1 VFADGRFTALA
12 FVICFPPLCFWVGDR
27 LTPFCLYP
35 HVGLLIATWFSLYSL
50 SPLHAF
56 ATSAVWPL
64 ILQVVFCLLLSMHI
78 LVTGAS
84 GFVGRMA
91 CVEFAERGFC
101 VRAVT
106 RGSQSVAGLSLVN
119 GLEFAYVSS
128 ISSSTNWLSA
138 LSGVD
143 AVIHLAGRAHVMND
157 PEADPLSSF
166 RQINVDGTLELARQ
180 AASQGVRRFIF
191 LSSIKVNGEATDPF
205 VPFRVTDPA
214 SPMDAYA
221 ISKYEAEI
229 GLSSIAA
236 ETGMDYVI
244 VRPPLIYGPNTKGNF
259 NSLLKLLEK
268 GVPLPL
274 ASITRNRRSYISL
287 GNLVDLLISCLSHK
301 NPLSCTLLVSD
312 GEDIST
318 ASLVRR
324 LGSAIGKPANLF
336 PVPDSL
342 LRYGSNFVGRGSTYQ
357 RLCGSLAVDSS
368 ATRSLLGWTPAL
380 SLDEG
385 FASVALG
392 F

>member
-1 VFADGRFTALA
+1 MRV
-12 FVICFPPLCFWVGDR
+12 
-27 LTPFCLYP
+27 
-35 HVGLLIATWFSLYSL
+35 
-50 SPLHAF
+50 
-56 ATSAVWPL
+56 
-64 ILQVVFCLLLSMHI
+64 

-91 CVEFAERGFC
+91 CVIFAERGFR
-101 VRAVT
+101 VRAVS
-106 RGSQSVAGLSLVN
+106 RASESVAGLSLVD
-119 GLEFAYVSS
+119 GLEFVSVSS

-180 AASQGVRRFIF
+180 AASQGVSRFIF

-205 VPFRVTDPA
+205 VPFRVTDLP
-214 SPMDAYA
+214 SPKDAYA

-229 GLSSIAA
+229 GLISIAA

-259 NSLLKLLEK
+259 NSLLKLLDK

-287 GNLVDLLISCLSHK
+287 GNLVDLLISCLMHK

-312 GEDIST
+312 GQDIST
-318 ASLVRR
+318 ASLVQR

-336 PVPDSL
+336 PVPNSL
-342 LRYGSNFVGRGSTYQ
+342 LRFSSNLLGRGSIYQ

-380 SLDEG
+380 TLDEG
-385 FASVALG
+385 FASVASG